1 MSKITTLQG
10 LVLEQLF
17 VAMNILA
24 KSTILRLFL
33 ALYLMPVYCF
43 TKAFSVLPSVIR
55 QCPLLVTGRGR
66 EKLITRADVY
76 RRCEQDIAAKQHDG
90 TYRFSPASVL
100 WWDGRTSWDMNRLV
114 VEVCGIN
121 ARVVHAKPKMIA
133 PTSTSPKLKSLI
145 LLHGNPSWS
154 YIWRDIIPDLT
165 TAGYEVFAI
174 DWLGHGTS
182 DKPLH
187 ISEISFELHMH
198 TLRRVI
204 EQLDLAEF
212 YIAAHDWG
220 GCIALCTIPTL
231 PAERHC
237 KGLFLLNTFL
247 PPRPHDISLHYYLLY
262 WIWFFSTG
270 ICGPLLPDSF
280 VLRFMAPN
288 MSVKASEVYSQPYA
302 QSLFNTKTSISR
314 FSHIV
319 PGLPDCI
326 YDLRQTCMWRTIE
339 GLLGPEHFT
348 NLTAQA
354 WLANRDQEVREWWS
368 SSSLGNDKGAAAR
381 APESVMILFGR
392 DDPLLPE
399 FKNVLERSIRV
410 SSVLQGGEAGWLPG
424 AGHYPMEQKPKE
436 IAHCLVQLLEWQ

>member
-1 MSKITTLQG
+1 MSKITTLHD

-17 VAMNILA
+17 AAMNILA

-33 ALYLMPVYCF
+33 ALYLLPVYCF
-43 TKAFSVLPSVIR
+43 TKAVSVLPSVIR
-55 QCPLLVTGRGR
+55 HLPLLVTGRGR

-76 RRCEQDIAAKQHDG
+76 RR
-90 TYRFSPASVL
+90 
-100 WWDGRTSWDMNRLV
+100 
-114 VEVCGIN
+114 
-121 ARVVHAKPKMIA
+121 
-133 PTSTSPKLKSLI
+133 
-145 LLHGNPSWS
+145 
-154 YIWRDIIPDLT
+154 
-165 TAGYEVFAI
+165 YEVFAI

-302 QSLFNTKTSISR
+302 QSLFKTKTSINR

-326 YDLRQTCMWRTIE
+326 YDLRQTFMWRTIE

-348 NLTAQA
+348 NLNAQA
-354 WLANRDQEVREWWS
+354 WLANRDQEVRKWWS
-368 SSSLGNDKGAAAR
+368 SSSPDDDKAAAK
-381 APESVMILFGR
+381 APESVMTLFGR

-399 FKNVLERSIRV
+399 FKNVLERSIQV
-410 SSVLQGGEAGWLPG
+410 SRVLQGGEAGWLPG

-436 IAHCLVQLLEWQ
+436 IAHCLVQLLERQ

>member
-17 VAMNILA
+17 VGMNILA
-24 KSTILRLFL
+24 KSTILRLLL
-33 ALYLMPVYCF
+33 ALYLLPIYCF
-43 TKAFSVLPSVIR
+43 TKAVSVLPSVIS
-55 QCPLLVTGRGR
+55 QLPLLITGRGR
-66 EKLITRADVY
+66 GRLITRADVY
-76 RRCEQDIAAKQHDG
+76 RSHEQDIAAKQRDG

-100 WWDGRTSWDMNRLV
+100 WWNGRTSWNMNRLV
-114 VEVCGIN
+114 IEVCGIN
-121 ARVVHAKPKMIA
+121 ARVVHAKPIT
-133 PTSTSPKLKSLI
+133 PTPTKPKSLI

-165 TAGYEVFAI
+165 AAGYEVFAV

-182 DKPLH
+182 DKPLNV
-187 ISEISFELHMH
+187 SEISFELHMH

-204 EQLDLAEF
+204 EQLDLNEF
-212 YIAAHDWG
+212 YVAAHDWG

-231 PAERHC
+231 PAERRC

-247 PPRPHDISLHYYLLY
+247 PPRPHDITFHYYLLY

-288 MSVKASEVYSQPYA
+288 MSVKASQVYSQPYE
-302 QSLFNTKTSISR
+302 QSLFNTKTSINR

-326 YDLRQTCMWRTIE
+326 YGLRQTYIWRTME

-348 NLTAQA
+348 NLNAQA
-354 WLANRDQEVREWWS
+354 WLANRDQEVRGWWS
-368 SSSLGNDKGAAAR
+368 SSGDEKAVAR

-399 FKNVLERSIRV
+399 FKNVLEKTIRAGP
-410 SSVLQGGEAGWLPG
+410 VLQGGEAGWLPG

-436 IAHCLVQLLEWQ
+436 IAHDLVQLLER

>member
-1 MSKITTLQG
+1 MTKTTTLQG

-17 VAMNILA
+17 VAINILA
-24 KSTILRLFL
+24 KSTILRLLL
-33 ALYLMPVYCF
+33 ALYLLPIYCF
-43 TKAFSVLPSVIR
+43 TKAISVLPSLIS
-55 QCPLLVTGRGR
+55 QFPLLLTRRGR
-66 EKLITRADVY
+66 EKLLTRADVY
-76 RRCEQDIAAKQHDG
+76 RRHEQDIAAKQHDG

-100 WWDGRTSWDMNRLV
+100 WWNGRTSWNMNRLV
-114 VEVCGIN
+114 IEVCGIN
-121 ARVVHAKPKMIA
+121 ARVVHAESKPTT
-133 PTSTSPKLKSLI
+133 PTKLKPLI

-165 TAGYEVFAI
+165 AAGYEVFAI

-182 DKPLH
+182 DKPLNV
-187 ISEISFELHMH
+187 SEISFELHMH

-204 EQLDLAEF
+204 EQLDLNEF

-247 PPRPHDISLHYYLLY
+247 PPRPHDITLHYYLLY
-262 WIWFFSTG
+262 WTWFFSTG

-288 MSVKASEVYSQPYA
+288 MSDKALQVYSQPYA
-302 QSLFNTKTSISR
+302 QSPFNTKTSINR

-326 YDLRQTCMWRTIE
+326 YGLRQTHIWRTIE
-339 GLLGPEHFT
+339 GLLGPEHFI
-348 NLTAQA
+348 NLNAQA

-368 SSSLGNDKGAAAR
+368 SSGDDKAAAR

-410 SSVLQGGEAGWLPG
+410 SRVLQGGEAGWLPG

-436 IAHCLVQLLEWQ
+436 IAHCLVQLLER

>member
-1 MSKITTLQG
+1 MSKITTLHD

-17 VAMNILA
+17 AAMNILA

-33 ALYLMPVYCF
+33 ALYLLPVYCF
-43 TKAFSVLPSVIR
+43 TKAVSVLPSVIR
-55 QCPLLVTGRGR
+55 HLPLLVTGRGR

-76 RRCEQDIAAKQHDG
+76 RRCEQDIAAKQYDG

-114 VEVCGIN
+114 IEVCGIN
-121 ARVVHAKPKMIA
+121 ARVVHTKPKTMA
-133 PTSTSPKLKSLI
+133 PTSNNPKLKPLI

-165 TAGYEVFAI
+165 AAGYEVFAI

-302 QSLFNTKTSISR
+302 QSLFKTKTSINR

-326 YDLRQTCMWRTIE
+326 YDLRQTFMWRTIE

-348 NLTAQA
+348 NLNAQA
-354 WLANRDQEVREWWS
+354 WLANRDQEVRKWWS
-368 SSSLGNDKGAAAR
+368 SSSPDDDKAAAK
-381 APESVMILFGR
+381 APESVMTLFGR

-399 FKNVLERSIRV
+399 FKNVLERSIQV
-410 SSVLQGGEAGWLPG
+410 SRVLQGGEAGWLPG

-436 IAHCLVQLLEWQ
+436 IAHCLVQLLERQ